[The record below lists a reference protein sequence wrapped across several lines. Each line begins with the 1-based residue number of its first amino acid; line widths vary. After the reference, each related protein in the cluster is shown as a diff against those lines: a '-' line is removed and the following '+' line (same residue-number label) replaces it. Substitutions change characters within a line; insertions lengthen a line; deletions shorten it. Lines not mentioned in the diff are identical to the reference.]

1 MIPNEENVA
10 RAIFSPKMVYRGMIL
25 PAAFELRA
33 QMGEEY
39 ISVMRMVYD
48 SWKEDILKIP
58 QRKNRTLY
66 GYAEMNVGV
75 IRNIKKDNVVYDVK
89 PCDND
94 SVKSHAGIYIMVN
107 NEKLIGGKPLSN
119 ITDKNAQ
126 DFMLLSIRGELVKI
140 AQRGL
145 SIIPEVNEQKST

>member
-1 MIPNEENVA
+1 MISSEENVA

-25 PAAFELRA
+25 PAAFELRP
-33 QMGEEY
+33 QIGEEY
-39 ISVMRMVYD
+39 ISVMRMAFD

-58 QRKNRTLY
+58 QRKNKILY
-66 GYAEMNVGV
+66 GYAEMNVGD
-75 IRNIKKDNVVYDVK
+75 IRNIKKDNVIYDVK
-89 PCDND
+89 PCDNN

-107 NEKLIGGKPLSN
+107 NEKLVGGKPLSD

-145 SIIPEVNEQKST
+145 TVIPSTVNE